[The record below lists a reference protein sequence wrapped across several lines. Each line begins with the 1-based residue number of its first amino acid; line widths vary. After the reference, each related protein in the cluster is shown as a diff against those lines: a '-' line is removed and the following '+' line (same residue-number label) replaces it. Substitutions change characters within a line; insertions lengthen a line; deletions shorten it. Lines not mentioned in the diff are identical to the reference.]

1 MEGNA
6 KVTNNAGILRKSNMI
21 TPFGKI
27 SEQERK
33 DIEKQVSKNNNPLR
47 KKLMELLSKARTE
60 SSAASA
66 PEKQMKQMKQMS
78 RISRTSS
85 ASNSKRGVRTV

>member
-66 PEKQMKQMKQMS
+66 PEKQMKQMS

>member
-6 KVTNNAGILRKSNMI
+6 KVTNDAGILRKSNMI

-27 SEQERK
+27 SEQEMK
-33 DIEKQVSKNNNPLR
+33 DIEKQMLKNNNLLR
-47 KKLMELLSKARTE
+47 KKLMELLSRTRTE

-66 PEKQMKQMKQMS
+66 PEKQMSRMS
-78 RISRTSS
+78 RMSS
-85 ASNSKRGVRTV
+85 ASNSKRDVRTV